1 MLNMEKVRVR
11 IAPSPTGFPHIGTIY
26 QAMFDYF
33 FAKKF
38 NGQFVV
44 RLEDTDQNRLVEGAE
59 EVIYEALS
67 WFGLESDENPV
78 KGGPFGPYRQS
89 ERLDIYKKYA
99 LELIDKGFAYRCFCT
114 KERLEELKKENEW
127 KKVASIYDRK
137 CLNLSDGEIE
147 QNLKNNLP
155 SVIRMKIPSDRKI
168 TFKDELVGEVEF
180 DSNLIDDQVLL
191 KSDGFPTY
199 HLAVVVDDYLMEI
212 THIFRGREWTP
223 STPKHILL
231 YEFFGWEKNTP
242 KYIHLP
248 LILNSDGA
256 GKLSKRMGHA
266 SVDYYRKEGFLP
278 EAILNYLVNIV
289 WFNPNGQEI
298 YPMEEFMNAF
308 SLEPLKVPASSPGP
322 RFDLKKLEWMNGE
335 YIRAMSDEELGKRL
349 EDFLPDHLKKEMLEP
364 LIPLIKERIKKLSD
378 FVPLAGFL
386 FDGSE
391 YDNKIFDQIKVEKK
405 TEVLEK
411 IIEKLEGLK
420 SPWETRD
427 FEKTFRDLAEELEI
441 NSKEMFQLIRVAFSG
456 QLVTPPLFE
465 SMALVGENE
474 AIKRV
479 KEAKEF
485 LKK

>member
-26 QAMFDYF
+26 QAMFDYY

-38 NGQFVV
+38 NGHFVV

-89 ERLDIYKKYA
+89 ERLKIYQKYA
-99 LELIDKGFAYRCFCT
+99 QELEDSGHAYRCFCT
-114 KERLEELKKENEW
+114 KERLEELKKENEL
-127 KKVASIYDRK
+127 KKVASIYDRR
-137 CLNLSDGEIE
+137 CLNLSDEE
-147 QNLKNNLP
+147 KEENLKNNLP
-155 SVIRMKIPSDRKI
+155 FVIRMKIPSDRKI
-168 TFKDELVGEVEF
+168 EFRDELVGRVEF

-212 THIFRGREWTP
+212 THIFRGREWIP

-231 YEFFGWEKNTP
+231 YEFFGWENKIP

-248 LILNSDGA
+248 LILNGDGA

-278 EAILNYLVNIV
+278 EAILNYMVNIV
-289 WFNPNGQEI
+289 WFNPEGKEI
-298 YPMEEFMNAF
+298 YSMEEFMNAF
-308 SLEPLKVPASSPGP
+308 SLEPFKVPASSPGP

-335 YIRAMSDEELGKRL
+335 YIRAMSDDDLAKRL
-349 EDFLPDHLKKEMLEP
+349 VEFLVDHPKKEMIRP
-364 LIPLIKERIKKLSD
+364 LVPLIKERMKKLSD
-378 FVPLAGFL
+378 YVPLASFL
-386 FDGSE
+386 FLGSE